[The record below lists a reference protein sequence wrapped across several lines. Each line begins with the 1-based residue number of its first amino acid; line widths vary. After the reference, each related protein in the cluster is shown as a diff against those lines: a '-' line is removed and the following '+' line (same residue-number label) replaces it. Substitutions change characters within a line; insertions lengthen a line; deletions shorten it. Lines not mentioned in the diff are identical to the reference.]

1 MVTLERAL
9 SLLSE
14 KRPVFRSER
23 DFQEALH
30 NVLRGER
37 LKTEKNKTI
46 NGIRVDLWIEQ
57 DGKEILIQLR
67 HKTKKLSVEV
77 NGEKYDLKN
86 HGAQDISRYDFL
98 KDVQSI
104 ERLCLENPHRMGYA
118 ILLTNDHLYWQ
129 KPVKSRSVDGDFL
142 LFEGKCLSGVCD
154 WKEEAGF
161 GTINGRE
168 EPVYLKSV
176 HKMKWKPYSIFPAS
190 NSEFRYLCVDV
201 LEG

>member
-1 MVTLERAL
+1 MVNIERIL

-30 NVLRGER
+30 NILRAEGLR
-37 LKTEKNKTI
+37 PEKNKTI

-57 DGKEILIQLR
+57 DGKEIVIQLR

-77 NGEKYDLKN
+77 NAEKYDLKN

-104 ERLCLENPHRMGYA
+104 ERLCLENPLRMGFA

-129 KPVKSRSVDGDFL
+129 QPVKSRSVDEDFL
-142 LFEGKCLSGVCD
+142 LFEGNCLSGECG
-154 WKEEAGF
+154 WKEEAGY
-161 GTINGRE
+161 GTTNGRE
-168 EPVYLKSV
+168 NPIYLKSL
-176 HKMKWKPYSIFPAS
+176 HKMKWKTYSTFPAS

-201 LEG
+201 IGG